1 MRGGRARA
9 AKIPKAENDVTAEQR
24 KKNKKTAASGSVR
37 GRTAEREIASDGGAA
52 AGRSAPQRRC
62 ICCRGNGKRVDL
74 LRFAVADG
82 MLRFDLRKKLPGR
95 GYYVCAQ
102 RHCLEKAF
110 ATGFKRVAKRDPSAL
125 SESAASFI
133 ETIALPGL
141 RKRLAELLQ
150 AGLGCRQLLVGADSV
165 EEAAKLDVLG
175 CYILATDA
183 SAATKKKY
191 RMNAQRKGLPC
202 VGLFDRACFGQLLGK
217 SDKAVLG
224 WLKGSLCETYL
235 PLEAAIRR
243 LSGMPDE
250 TEESSA
256 ASDAGEDR

>member
-1 MRGGRARA
+1 M
-9 AKIPKAENDVTAEQR
+9 TSEQR
-24 KKNKKTAASGSVR
+24 KKNQTNAASGSAR
-37 GRTAEREIASDGGAA
+37 GRSADRGIAPDGDAA
-52 AGRSAPQRRC
+52 APQRRC

-82 MLRFDLRKKLPGR
+82 ALRFDLRKKLPGR

-110 ATGFKRVAKRDPSAL
+110 ATGFRRVAKRDPSSL

-133 ETIALPGL
+133 ETVALPGL
-141 RKRLAELLQ
+141 RKRHAELLQ

-202 VGLFDRACFGQLLGK
+202 VGLFDRAYYGQLLGK
-217 SDKAVLG
+217 SDKVVLG
-224 WLKGSLCETYL
+224 WLKGSLCDTFL
-235 PLEAAIRR
+235 PLETAIRR
-243 LSGMPDE
+243 LSGIPEE
-250 TEESSA
+250 TEEPIA